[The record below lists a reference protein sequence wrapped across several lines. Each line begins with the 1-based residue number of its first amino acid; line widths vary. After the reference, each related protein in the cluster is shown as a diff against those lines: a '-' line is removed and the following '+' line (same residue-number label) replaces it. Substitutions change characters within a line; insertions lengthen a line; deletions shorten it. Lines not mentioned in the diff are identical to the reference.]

1 MIVKIIGGFNRIR
14 IINKGTNNVPTKGIL
29 LEVLR
34 SLKLL
39 YLTDNDYSTEFSQG
53 IRWNDPF
60 IESINLPF
68 EPVIISEKDKQ
79 FPNII

>member
-1 MIVKIIGGFNRIR
+1 MIVKIIGGFKRIN

-39 YLTDNDYSTEFSQG
+39 YLTDETISAADK
-53 IRWNDPF
+53 
-60 IESINLPF
+60 ESVL
-68 EPVIISEKDKQ
+68 EIIA
-79 FPNII
+79 